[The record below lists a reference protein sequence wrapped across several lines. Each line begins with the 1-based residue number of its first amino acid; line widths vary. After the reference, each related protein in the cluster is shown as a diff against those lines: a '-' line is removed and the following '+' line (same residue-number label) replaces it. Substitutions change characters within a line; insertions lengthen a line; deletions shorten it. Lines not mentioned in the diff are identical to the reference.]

1 MNCKEEIKKILDYLN
16 GFELIEI
23 SSKKAMKIGFNH
35 SEINNIN
42 FGQSRE
48 DRASDINSDIN
59 IARVLTIQF
68 LDNKT
73 LEIVPYYHTTTFK
86 GSKTYIKDYTVVK
99 YYKINNGSIDFN
111 YIEKIING
119 SASLN
124 IHFKYNT
131 ELIIH
136 PMRDDFKIPSII
148 SIDIIVNDKCVYTDR
163 LEYIPDPNMKLL
175 GKYVV
180 KFSDDYFKKGIK
192 DATIII
198 KFNNKN
204 STVFLS

>member
-111 YIEKIING
+111 YIEKIIN
-119 SASLN
+119 
-124 IHFKYNT
+124 
-131 ELIIH
+131 
-136 PMRDDFKIPSII
+136 
-148 SIDIIVNDKCVYTDR
+148 VNALK
-163 LEYIPDPNMKLL
+163 
-175 GKYVV
+175 
-180 KFSDDYFKKGIK
+180 
-192 DATIII
+192 
-198 KFNNKN
+198 
-204 STVFLS
+204 

>member
-1 MNCKEEIKKILDYLN
+1 MKKKFLKMFIGIMFISLC
-16 GFELIEI
+16 LIFYVTNVN
-23 SSKKAMKIGFNH
+23 SSKH
-35 SEINNIN
+35 
-42 FGQSRE
+42 
-48 DRASDINSDIN
+48 D
-59 IARVLTIQF
+59 
-68 LDNKT
+68 
-73 LEIVPYYHTTTFK
+73 TTVDLK
-86 GSKTYIKDYTVVK
+86 GA
-99 YYKINNGSIDFN
+99 NGVW
-111 YIEKIING
+111 

-163 LEYIPDPNMKLL
+163 LEYIPDPNMKFL

-180 KFSDDYFKKGIK
+180 KFSDDYFKKDIK

-198 KFNNKN
+198 KFNDKS